1 MGTLLKTSQVCT
13 CEAVGVEWLLVYTNG
28 SVNINSFDP
37 LTLNLELPQMSAND
51 LKLEAAQ
58 VSVTCTL
65 YTCVIR
71 GAGLGH
77 W

>member
-1 MGTLLKTSQVCT
+1 MKRSGYIVTAPTMLT
-13 CEAVGVEWLLVYTNG
+13 
-28 SVNINSFDP
+28 FDP

-51 LKLEAAQ
+51 LKSEGAQ
-58 VSVTCTL
+58 ASVTCTL
-65 YTCVIR
+65 YMCVVR